1 MEDFEYAKDKV
12 LMGVE
17 RKTMVLSDEEKE
29 ITAYHEAGH
38 ALVAVFTPEADP
50 LHKVTIIPRGRAL
63 GLTMQLPTDDQHT
76 YKKKYVEAQIAILM
90 GGRVAEELTQD
101 DITTGAG
108 NDIDRATDLARQ
120 MVCDWGMS
128 SLGPL
133 SFGAN
138 DEPVFLGRDFQNRAE
153 YSDETARRIDAEVE
167 QIVQRGHV
175 RATDILSEHRS
186 VLDHLATELLEREVL
201 EGDEVYDIIL
211 EMTGRD
217 LKPVRARL
225 REAKDREQRK
235 PAPAPG
241 RARKSAKSPGEADGY
256 PGSPEPAPA
265 SRSGLVPRRH
275 PTSFES

>member
-1 MEDFEYAKDKV
+1 MF
-12 LMGVE
+12 
-17 RKTMVLSDEEKE
+17 
-29 ITAYHEAGH
+29 TA
-38 ALVAVFTPEADP
+38 EADP

-76 YKKKYVEAQIAILM
+76 YKKKYVEAQISILM

-133 SFGAN
+133 SFGGN
-138 DEPVFLGRDFQNRAE
+138 DEPVFLGRDFQNRTE

-167 QIVQRGHV
+167 QIVSVGHV
-175 RATDILSEHRS
+175 RATEILTQHRA
-186 VLDHLATELLEREVL
+186 VLDHVASELLEREVL
-201 EGDEVYDIIL
+201 DGDEVYDIIR
-211 EMTGRD
+211 EMTGRE
-217 LKPVRARL
+217 LKPMRVRI
-225 REAKDREQRK
+225 REAKDRET
-235 PAPAPG
+235 
-241 RARKSAKSPGEADGY
+241 RKSQAAAARVKRGAKSSGDSSGGERATDRDADGY

-265 SRSGLVPRRH
+265 RFSAFPPQPASDHRRGLNRR
-275 PTSFES
+275 